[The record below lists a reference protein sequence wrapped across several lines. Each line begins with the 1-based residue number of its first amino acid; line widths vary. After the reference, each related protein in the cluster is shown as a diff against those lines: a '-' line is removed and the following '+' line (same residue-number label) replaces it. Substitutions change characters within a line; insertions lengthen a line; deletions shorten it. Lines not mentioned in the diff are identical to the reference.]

1 MAKKRKVSN
10 LKIYSLVISIILL
23 VLTILNMFLIFKINV
38 FPLKYLILFLLL
50 FALSAI
56 LIFFN
61 IISNL
66 KYSQKKKK
74 KKLKINLCVLSTI
87 FSVFF
92 LLMFI
97 YLNKTSGFLDNI
109 ISKGYKT
116 ENYIVVVKKDSNF
129 NKIEELS
136 DKKISYVTT
145 DIYNIDKASGKLKEK
160 IDFEVIK
167 EDDYEKMLSAL
178 YDNKVDAILIEE
190 SYKDLLVSEASSNE
204 SNSLYKNF
212 EEKTKI
218 IYSFELKIKN
228 ENEEMQTDVNV
239 SEEPFNI
246 YISGIDTYGKI
257 SSVSRSDVNI
267 VATVNPKTKQVLLT
281 TIPRDYYVN
290 LSGKT
295 GYKDKLTHAGIYG
308 IETSEKTI
316 EDLLDIEINYY
327 VKVNFTSLIKIV
339 DAVGGINVY
348 SEYSFS
354 GEKYTFTKG
363 YNTMNGQQALE
374 FSRTRKTLA
383 SGDRARGKNQEAVI
397 AALINK
403 ICSKAIITNYVSI
416 LDSLSDTF
424 VTNMDQSKITEL
436 IKMQL
441 NDMAKWN
448 VTSIAL
454 DGTNGFD
461 YTYSYK
467 NQKLYVM
474 IPTESTI
481 TSAKEKIKEVID
493 GKTLQSS
500 YTESNGTSNTVSEKN
515 NSNVSGNTNTNTN
528 TNINTNTNNLNT
540 NTLSQNIDSN
550 SNGTNEKE
558 NEITSDIIDNNQEEI
573 VNAETS
579 ENLEDTSSCTLI
591 DGVCAEE
598 YEEVVDLGV

>member
-1 MAKKRKVSN
+1 
-10 LKIYSLVISIILL
+10 
-23 VLTILNMFLIFKINV
+23 
-38 FPLKYLILFLLL
+38 
-50 FALSAI
+50 
-56 LIFFN
+56 
-61 IISNL
+61 
-66 KYSQKKKK
+66 
-74 KKLKINLCVLSTI
+74 
-87 FSVFF
+87 
-92 LLMFI
+92 
-97 YLNKTSGFLDNI
+97 
-109 ISKGYKT
+109 
-116 ENYIVVVKKDSNF
+116 
-129 NKIEELS
+129 
-136 DKKISYVTT
+136 
-145 DIYNIDKASGKLKEK
+145 
-160 IDFEVIK
+160 
-167 EDDYEKMLSAL
+167 
-178 YDNKVDAILIEE
+178 
-190 SYKDLLVSEASSNE
+190 
-204 SNSLYKNF
+204 
-212 EEKTKI
+212 
-218 IYSFELKIKN
+218 
-228 ENEEMQTDVNV
+228 
-239 SEEPFNI
+239 
-246 YISGIDTYGKI
+246 
-257 SSVSRSDVNI
+257 
-267 VATVNPKTKQVLLT
+267 
-281 TIPRDYYVN
+281 
-290 LSGKT
+290 
-295 GYKDKLTHAGIYG
+295 
-308 IETSEKTI
+308 
-316 EDLLDIEINYY
+316 
-327 VKVNFTSLIKIV
+327 
-339 DAVGGINVY
+339 
-348 SEYSFS
+348 
-354 GEKYTFTKG
+354 
-363 YNTMNGQQALE
+363 MNGQQALE

-528 TNINTNTNNLNT
+528 TNNLNT
-540 NTLSQNIDSN
+540 NTSSQNTESN
-550 SNGTNEKE
+550 SNVTNEKE
-558 NEITSDIIDNNQEEI
+558 NEITSDIIDNNQEEEI
-573 VNAETS
+573 VNDETS

>member
-10 LKIYSLVISIILL
+10 LKIYSLVISIVLL

-38 FPLKYLILFLLL
+38 FPFKYLILFLLL

-56 LIFFN
+56 LVFFN
-61 IISNL
+61 VKSNL
-66 KYSQKKKK
+66 KNSQKRKK
-74 KKLKINLCVLSTI
+74 KKLNITLCVLSTI
-87 FSVFF
+87 FSVLF

-145 DIYNIDKASGKLKEK
+145 DIYNIDKASEKLKEK

-167 EDDYEKMLSAL
+167 EDDYEKMLSDL

-218 IYSFELKIKN
+218 VYSFELKIKN
-228 ENEEMQTDVNV
+228 ENEEIQTDVNV

-448 VTSIAL
+448 ITSIAL

-500 YTESNGTSNTVSEKN
+500 YTESSGTSNTVSEKN
-515 NSNVSGNTNTNTN
+515 NSNVSGNTNTN
-528 TNINTNTNNLNT
+528 NLNT
-540 NTLSQNIDSN
+540 NASSQSAESN
-550 SNGTNEKE
+550 SNVTNEKE
-558 NEITSDIIDNNQEEI
+558 NETTSDISDNNQKEEI
-573 VNAETS
+573 VNDETS
-579 ENLEDTSSCTLI
+579 ENSEDTSSCTLI

-598 YEEVVDLGV
+598 YEEVVDSSV